1 MEPIVSREVIRDLAR
16 KAAATDRAVTDAN
29 PYPSHTA
36 AHRIFDADYWACV
49 CEMESCKA
57 EV

>member
-29 PYPSHTA
+29 PYPPHTT
-36 AHRIFDADYWACV
+36 AHRIFDEMYWACV
-49 CEMESCKA
+49 RERDAAS
-57 EV
+57 V

>member
-1 MEPIVSREVIRDLAR
+1 MEQIISREVIRDLAR

-36 AHRIFDADYWACV
+36 AHRIFDEMYWDCVRERNAACV
-49 CEMESCKA
+49 
-57 EV
+57 